1 MSHLALSLL
10 GVFRATLDG
19 APITNFESAK
29 VRALLAYLVVERDR
43 PHARETLAGLLWSD
57 FPNSDALRNL
67 RLALSNLR
75 QAIGDHRAD
84 PPFLLITR
92 DTIQFNAASDCSL
105 DLTDLQDLSG
115 LGAPHG
121 KFLDGFVCDSAP
133 FEEWLLLQRERIG
146 QQILRA
152 LRELTARA
160 EERGDYDR
168 AQTYARQQLE
178 LEPWDEHAHQQLM
191 RALAFGRQRNAA
203 LAQYATCRQLL
214 KQELGV
220 EPSCET
226 TTLYESIRDGK
237 LKARVPTN
245 VPLPMT
251 NFVGREREIAEVKQL
266 LGGADLTGLQNLS
279 GLPTRLLTL
288 TGAGGC
294 GKTRLA
300 LQIATDLARQDDP
313 AGRLYPNGI
322 WWVDLAALNDPALVT
337 QAVATVFDLSESPGM
352 SLLAVLTNYLR
363 AKNCLLLLDNCE
375 HLLGAC
381 AHLIGTLLSACPKL
395 HIVATS
401 RAVLNISGETVWRVP
416 SLASPPLDAERLPP
430 LAQLRQYD
438 AIQLFV
444 ERATAVAANWQLVE
458 NAAPAAQVCARLDGI
473 PLAIELAAARLKVL
487 STQEI
492 AARLDDRFNLLTGG
506 SRTEL
511 PRHQTLRATM
521 DWSYDL
527 LSDAERSLLRR
538 LSVFAGGFSL
548 QAVETVCAHFQFAIA
563 DLRLNHST
571 ATLAPHASAGVE
583 NQNQVL
589 RQAEGS
595 KIENRTMLDLL
606 TSLIDRS
613 LVVVEQKGND
623 TRYRLLETVRQYAR
637 EKFAQ
642 AEQNESEIFA
652 RRHRDW
658 FLQLAEQAEPHIL
671 AREQLE
677 WCERLERDLENFRAA
692 LTWSLAQT
700 DRADADKSLRLARAL
715 AWFWVNR
722 GYWNEAKTWFER
734 SLENPII
741 VYARTGVLVGLGALE
756 LFMGNPAKSAELF
769 EESFALYRQFGDKEG
784 IAFAASTVAG
794 FAPCDPVRASAL
806 FEEAHALAQEL
817 NEEFLSAKV
826 YIGHGMLLHRQ
837 GDLAR
842 AAALYAS
849 ALDHARRSGNR
860 FFIGN
865 ALRYWG
871 DVALTQG
878 DYDHAAT
885 LFAESLEV
893 RRELGNKNDMAVD
906 LCSLGTIALRR
917 QNCRRAET
925 FYAQALALRREM
937 GNTRGILEC
946 LRAFGQVAATEQH
959 YEHAAR
965 LLGAVTPLWEMME
978 ERDRHL
984 LEDEVN
990 AGRVYL
996 GDAAFETAWAE
1007 GCAMSLEQ
1015 AAEYALENVETT
1027 A

>member
-1 MSHLALSLL
+1 MPHLALSLL
-10 GVFRATLDG
+10 GTFRATLDG
-19 APITNFESAK
+19 APITGFESVK
-29 VRALLAYLVVERDR
+29 VRALLAYLAVENDR

-75 QAIGDHRAD
+75 QALGDHRAD

-92 DTIQFNAASDCSL
+92 DTIQFNAQSDYEL
-105 DLTDLQDLSG
+105 DLEGLGDLPG
-115 LGAPHG
+115 LGASRG
-121 KFLDGFVCDSAP
+121 KFLDGFSCDSAP
-133 FEEWLLLQRERIG
+133 FEEWLLLKREQIG
-146 QQILRA
+146 QQILHA
-152 LRELTARA
+152 LRDLTARA

-191 RALAFGRQRNAA
+191 CALAFGGQRSVA
-203 LAQYATCRQLL
+203 LAQYETCRRVL
-214 KQELGV
+214 KQELDV
-220 EPSCET
+220 EPSRET
-226 TTLYESIRDGK
+226 TALYESIRDGK
-237 LKARVPTN
+237 LKARAPTN
-245 VPLPMT
+245 VPLPLT
-251 NFVGREREIAEVKQL
+251 SFIGRKQEIAEITNL
-266 LGGADLTGLQNLS
+266 LKGEGIHPSAF
-279 GLPTRLLTL
+279 RLLTL

-300 LQIATDLARQDDP
+300 LQIAQDLRGLGDLEGLRFSD
-313 AGRLYPNGI
+313 GI

-337 QAVATVFDLSESPGM
+337 QAVATVFNLSESPGM
-352 SLLAVLTNYLR
+352 SLIAVLTNYLR
-363 AKNCLLLLDNCE
+363 AKELLLVLDNCE

-381 AHLIGTLLSACPKL
+381 AHLIGTLLSACPRL
-395 HIVATS
+395 RIIATS
-401 RAVLNISGETVWRVP
+401 REVLNISGETVWRVP
-416 SLASPPLDAERLPP
+416 SLASPPLELLPP
-430 LAQLRQYD
+430 LAQLRQFD
-438 AIQLFV
+438 AIQLFSA
-444 ERATAVAANWQLVE
+444 RALAVAANWRLVE

-548 QAVETVCAHFQFAIA
+548 EAVETVCADFRFSIP

-571 ATLAPHASAGVE
+571 AIE
-583 NQNQVL
+583 NRNHVL
-589 RQAEGS
+589 SEAAGS
-595 KIENRTMLDLL
+595 KIENTTMLDLL
-606 TSLIDRS
+606 TALIDRS

-658 FLQLAEQAEPHIL
+658 FIQLAEQAEPHIL
-671 AREQLE
+671 ASEQLE
-677 WCERLERDLENFRAA
+677 WCERLERDMENLRAA

-700 DRADADKSLRLARAL
+700 DPDDAGMTLRLARAL
-715 AWFWVNR
+715 AWFWINR
-722 GYWNEAKTWFER
+722 GYWNEAHTWFER

-741 VYARTGVLVGLGALE
+741 MWARAGVLVGLGGLE
-756 LFMGNPAKSAELF
+756 FLIGNPAKGAELL
-769 EESFALYRQFGDKEG
+769 EESLALYRQFGDKEG
-784 IAFAASTVAG
+784 IAFAASLVAG
-794 FAPCDPVRASAL
+794 FALRDPVRANAL

-817 NEEFLSAKV
+817 NVEWLSARI
-826 YIGHGMLLHRQ
+826 YIGHGMSAHRQ

-842 AAALYAS
+842 ASALYAS

-860 FFIGN
+860 WFIGN
-865 ALRYWG
+865 ALKYWG
-871 DVALTQG
+871 DLALTQG
-878 DYDHAAT
+878 DDDHAAA
-885 LFAESLEV
+885 LFTESLQV
-893 RRELGNKNDMAVD
+893 RRELGNKNGMADD
-906 LCSLGTIALRR
+906 LFNLGIIALHR
-917 QNCRRAET
+917 QDARQAKT
-925 FYAQALALRREM
+925 FYEQALALRREM

-946 LRAFGQVAATEQH
+946 LRAFSQAAAMEQR
-959 YEHAAR
+959 YEYAAR
-965 LLGAVTPLWEMME
+965 LLSAAEPLREMLNE
-978 ERDRHL
+978 KDRRAF
-984 LEDEVN
+984 EDEFG
-990 AGRVYL
+990 ALRAQL
-996 GDAAFETAWAE
+996 GDAAFDVARDAGRALTIEEAI
-1007 GCAMSLEQ
+1007 
-1015 AAEYALENVETT
+1015 EYALET
-1027 A
+1027 